1 MHFSGFLSTGD
12 DVVPGNAGLSDQ
24 ILALKWVQKNIA
36 SFGGDPSKV
45 TIFGQSAGAASVG
58 YLLLSPQAKGL
69 YVGCVTFFLIA
80 FLSVNMFKALLK
92 FKCN

>member
-1 MHFSGFLSTGD
+1 MSTGD
-12 DVVPGNAGLSDQ
+12 DIVPGNAGLTDQ

-58 YLLLSPQAKGL
+58 YLLLSPQAKGWFTTGF
-69 YVGCVTFFLIA
+69 YI
-80 FLSVNMFKALLK
+80 SQVNLFK
-92 FKCN
+92 F